1 MGIRIDP
8 GRRRGQNI
16 GMTGRVRARCF
27 LVFCWS
33 VASCVAA
40 EKTRFAL
47 VIGNAKYEAAVGP
60 LRNSVNDAKAVSKA
74 LRNLGFAVTEEHNV
88 SRADMMEA
96 VTDFRAKIKDA
107 EVAVFYYAGHGISVG
122 GSNYLIPLKSTYQP
136 AGADEMA
143 LRMLAETKLFN
154 AEQIVAEMS
163 ASGARCNLVILDA
176 CRNTPVADAGNA
188 RSLTSSGGL
197 TEMKPPA
204 GSLIAFA
211 TDAGR
216 TAQDGEGAN
225 GLYTGELV
233 KHLQTPGIT
242 IEQVFKRT
250 RAAVMK
256 QSGGKQVPAEYS
268 RLVGDDIFL
277 AGAEP
282 AKPVTPKAERVE
294 VLDFP
299 AIRKLAAAGK
309 IDECAE
315 ALRLI
320 TAEKG
325 VSAEAAGPIDDLL
338 EITKE
343 RLRNVTGP
351 SAALDFGVKA
361 CTVSLELIESCLP
374 PSHPRRPELTGKAR
388 NRLGDCQ
395 MLLGKPD
402 KALESYHAA
411 VSLLPDDAYPL
422 YNRGRAYQA
431 LDRKDEAKADFEAAA
446 GPKFKQPAA
455 RKLALEAL
463 KGL

>member
-1 MGIRIDP
+1 VQPDGFHRIGQIRVVSIRIDR
-8 GRRRGQNI
+8 GRWRGQNI
-16 GMTGRVRARCF
+16 AMTGRM
-27 LVFCWS
+27 L
-33 VASCVAA
+33 ASCLMVLCWAIVSCPAA

-47 VIGNAKYEAAVGP
+47 VIGNAKYDAAVGP

-74 LRNLGFAVTEEHNV
+74 LRGLGFSVIEEHNV
-88 SRADMMEA
+88 SRGELMEA
-96 VTDFRAKIKDA
+96 VTDFRGKIRNA
-107 EVAVFYYAGHGISVG
+107 EVALFYYAGHGISVA
-122 GSNYLIPLKSTYQP
+122 GSNYLIPLKSGYQP

-154 AEQIVAEMS
+154 AEQVVAEMS

-176 CRNTPVADAGNA
+176 CRNTPVANAGNT
-188 RSLTSSGGL
+188 RSLAGSGGL
-197 TEMKPPA
+197 AEMKPPA

-211 TDAGR
+211 TDAGH

-250 RAAVMK
+250 RAAVIK

-282 AKPVTPKAERVE
+282 ATPITPKAERVE
-294 VLDFP
+294 VPDFP
-299 AIRKLAAAGK
+299 TIRKLAAAGK

-325 VSAEAAGPIDDLL
+325 VSANAADPIDALLEAA
-338 EITKE
+338 KE
-343 RLRNVTGP
+343 RLR
-351 SAALDFGVKA
+351 
-361 CTVSLELIESCLP
+361 
-374 PSHPRRPELTGKAR
+374 
-388 NRLGDCQ
+388 
-395 MLLGKPD
+395 
-402 KALESYHAA
+402 
-411 VSLLPDDAYPL
+411 DA
-422 YNRGRAYQA
+422 
-431 LDRKDEAKADFEAAA
+431 
-446 GPKFKQPAA
+446 
-455 RKLALEAL
+455 
-463 KGL
+463 

>member
-1 MGIRIDP
+1 
-8 GRRRGQNI
+8 
-16 GMTGRVRARCF
+16 V
-27 LVFCWS
+27 V
-33 VASCVAA
+33 SCAAA
-40 EKTRFAL
+40 EKTRCAL
-47 VIGNAKYEAAVGP
+47 VIGNAKYDAAIGP
-60 LRNSVNDAKAVSKA
+60 LRNSVNDAKSVSKA
-74 LRNLGFAVTEEHNV
+74 LRNLGFVVTEEHNA
-88 SRADMMEA
+88 SRAGMMQA
-96 VTDFRAKIKDA
+96 VTDFRTKIKDA

-122 GSNYLIPLKSTYQP
+122 GSNYLIPLKSGYQP

-143 LRMLAETKLFN
+143 RRMLAETKLFN
-154 AEQIVAEMS
+154 AEQVVAEMS

-176 CRNTPVADAGNA
+176 CRNTPVADAGNT
-188 RSLTSSGGL
+188 RSLASSGGL
-197 TEMKPPA
+197 SEMKPPA

-277 AGAEP
+277 AGSEP
-282 AKPVTPKAERVE
+282 AKPATPKAERVE

-299 AIRKLAAAGK
+299 AIRKLAASGK

-325 VSAEAAGPIDDLL
+325 VSANAAEPIDALL

-351 SAALDFGVKA
+351 SAALDFGVNA

-374 PSHPRRPELTGKAR
+374 PSHPRRAELTGKAR

-402 KALESYHAA
+402 KALESYNAA
-411 VSLLPDDAYPL
+411 ISLLPDDAYPL
-422 YNRGRAYQA
+422 YNRGRTEVQTTRREETGA
-431 LDRKDEAKADFEAAA
+431 
-446 GPKFKQPAA
+446 
-455 RKLALEAL
+455 
-463 KGL
+463 

>member
-1 MGIRIDP
+1 MAIRIDR
-8 GRRRGQNI
+8 GRWCGQNT
-16 GMTGRVRARCF
+16 GMTGRVIARCLF
-27 LVFCWS
+27 VFCYA
-33 VASCVAA
+33 VVSCAAA
-40 EKTRFAL
+40 EKARFAL
-47 VIGNAKYEAAVGP
+47 VIGNAKYDAAVGP
-60 LRNSVNDAKAVSKA
+60 LRNSVNDAKSISKA
-74 LRNLGFAVTEEHNV
+74 LRNLGFTVTEEHNV
-88 SRADMMEA
+88 NRADMMES

-107 EVAVFYYAGHGISVG
+107 EVAVFYYAGHGISVA
-122 GSNYLIPLKSTYQP
+122 GSNYLIPLKSGYQP

-154 AEQIVAEMS
+154 AEQVVAEMS

-176 CRNTPVADAGNA
+176 CRNTPVANAGNA
-188 RSLTSSGGL
+188 RSLTGSGGL
-197 TEMKPPA
+197 SEMKPPA

-250 RAAVMK
+250 RAAVIQ

-268 RLVGDDIFL
+268 RLIGDDIFL

-294 VLDFP
+294 VPDFP

-325 VSAEAAGPIDDLL
+325 VSANAAEPIDTLL

-361 CTVSLELIESCLP
+361 CTVSLELIETCLP
-374 PSHPRRPELTGKAR
+374 PSHPRRDELKGKAC

-402 KALESYHAA
+402 KALESYNSA
-411 VSLLPDDAYPL
+411 VSLLPSDAYPR

-431 LDRKDEAKADFEAAA
+431 LGRKAEAKADFEAAA
-446 GPKFKQPAA
+446 GPDFKQPAA